1 MARVGRFVLLFAAL
15 VVIACASLS
24 VHGESITIAGIG
36 LGQFFEHSTILLLGA
51 ALVGL
56 GSFARRRMKP
66 RK

>member
-1 MARVGRFVLLFAAL
+1 MARLGRLVLFIAAV

-24 VHGESITIAGIG
+24 VHGESITIAGVG

-56 GSFARRRMKP
+56 GSFARRRMKQ